1 MMVTAFALG
10 SRLRG
15 NDAKIKSEPGLV
27 LAKRSN
33 PHPVTHSDGDCSHAP
48 ELGRGVAALLTRNRA
63 AVSFSVIP
71 AKAGTQG
78 ERT

>member
-1 MMVTAFALG
+1 MPTGLT
-10 SRLRG
+10 LR
-15 NDAKIKSEPGLV
+15 
-27 LAKRSN
+27 
-33 PHPVTHSDGDCSHAP
+33 
-48 ELGRGVAALLTRNRA
+48 VAALLTRNRA